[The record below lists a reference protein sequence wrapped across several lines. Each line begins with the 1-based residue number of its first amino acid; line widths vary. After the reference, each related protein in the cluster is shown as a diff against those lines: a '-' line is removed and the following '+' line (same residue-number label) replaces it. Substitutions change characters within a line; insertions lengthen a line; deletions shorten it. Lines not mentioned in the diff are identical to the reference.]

1 MRRIVRGLMVNGR
14 VKGKEEEEEVAALQ
28 QEEEEEGSSILASFS
43 FVVELVVV
51 STVTLK

>member
-1 MRRIVRGLMVNGR
+1 MVNGR

-28 QEEEEEGSSILASFS
+28 EEEGEGSSILASFS